1 MPKIP
6 MGSKAG
12 AAPDQRAVAYLHNVP
27 RMRYYGS
34 DGTAEALINFGRS
47 VEDTGGKISGAI
59 GKTVSAREQFYLH
72 QRNLDDQLAA
82 TGARNLY
89 RGINSEVEVR
99 MAREPG
105 SYSEF
110 GKWAQEAD
118 KRYGEEVRAYTDKM
132 SPDFRKQFELEMQGL
147 RADTVHRRRLFGI
160 HGETTAKKDVFRSQ
174 WKDAALRGDLGECRR
189 QQEYA
194 VKEKLIAPEENGR
207 LTLEY
212 NRLSAYG
219 EVKRALDAGT
229 PGLAAIL
236 KERNDDG
243 GYKNHTGLAESDRDR
258 FIRAAEAGD
267 AKREVEAINS
277 FNASLVAG
285 ENKTT
290 QAELDAMRSD
300 KTISDAA
307 YLSMSSSLKAFQN
320 EKIRVEQQRKT
331 AEVKER
337 DRINSVNESRF
348 KREVQKYEFSSD
360 PAKNLMEKKAFFD
373 ILNKK
378 FPGQY
383 KFQFDMNNYI
393 EERSKQTGWRNKI
406 FSTPEGEICKSWLD
420 SQLKKTA
427 PEKFYKYDP
436 WGPEKEMSEEFA
448 ERRHLELADFM
459 ASQLQSGHGAAET
472 IRKADELRQMLND
485 GEIYHLYVNGQI
497 GVPKRGKP
505 GPGSGERAAVR
516 TLKRL
521 GILEDWYGKPGGN
534 EIAER
539 RKDKNGR
546 ELLKLKNGKIVY
558 ADEYE

>member
-34 DGTAEALINFGRS
+34 DGTAEALINFGKS

-89 RGINSEVEVR
+89 RGINSEVEER
-99 MAREPG
+99 MASEPG
-105 SYSEF
+105 NYSEF

-132 SPDFRKQFELEMQGL
+132 SPDFRKRFELEMEGL
-147 RADTVHRRRLFGI
+147 RADTVYRRRLFGI

-243 GYKNHTGLAESDRDR
+243 GYKNHTGLAEADRDR
-258 FIRAAEAGD
+258 FIRVAEAKATQMERD
-267 AKREVEAINS
+267 MDEEV
-277 FNASLVAG
+277 LAG
-285 ENKTT
+285 YADGNI
-290 QAELDAMRSD
+290 L
-300 KTISDAA
+300 ISDEELKRRHDAGMITDRQYRTYKGWNETFRKEGKRSA
-307 YLSMSSSLKAFQN
+307 DYQASQQEKAVKASRKQQLERLLTDAEYDENGYPKTLDEPAFSDAFGKVKRICGNDYSLYSETMQKLNSLRGKDPSIQKTPLYKDGEGILTLWKKSGKMTAEGSFWRTDSSDEAKFFVERSLRIDMERFCADHPKASTKELYDFMN
-320 EKIRVEQQRKT
+320 DKLKTYNTMRLEKIITTGGKGIRDVIGGANPHRYDKITVT
-331 AEVKER
+331 AP
-337 DRINSVNESRF
+337 DGWRF
-348 KREVQKYEFSSD
+348 KGGD
-360 PAKNLMEKKAFFD
+360 PSKKE
-373 ILNKK
+373 NW
-378 FPGQY
+378 
-383 KFQFDMNNYI
+383 
-393 EERSKQTGWRNKI
+393 ERTKI
-406 FSTPEGEICKSWLD
+406 
-420 SQLKKTA
+420 
-427 PEKFYKYDP
+427 
-436 WGPEKEMSEEFA
+436 
-448 ERRHLELADFM
+448 
-459 ASQLQSGHGAAET
+459 
-472 IRKADELRQMLND
+472 
-485 GEIYHLYVNGQI
+485 
-497 GVPKRGKP
+497 
-505 GPGSGERAAVR
+505 
-516 TLKRL
+516 
-521 GILEDWYGKPGGN
+521 
-534 EIAER
+534 
-539 RKDKNGR
+539 
-546 ELLKLKNGKIVY
+546 
-558 ADEYE
+558 